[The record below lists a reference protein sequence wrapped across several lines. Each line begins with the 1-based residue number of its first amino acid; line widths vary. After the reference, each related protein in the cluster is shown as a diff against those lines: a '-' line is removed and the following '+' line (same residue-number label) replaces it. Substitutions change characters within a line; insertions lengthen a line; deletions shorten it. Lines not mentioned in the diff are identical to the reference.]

1 MLKAMT
7 SDSKSLPDAMAANPK
22 WEVRYILSG
31 RLHLTI
37 KHTGIHNMAKSG
49 GRKARPQGCSRR
61 SHRLRRPGEDP
72 SITPRRSGL
81 VRFDFN
87 MQCGAAFIVGA
98 LFRRNR
104 RHLRCRAVPTP
115 CIHSI
120 KV

>member
-49 GRKARPQGCSRR
+49 GRKARPQGYSRR
-61 SHRLRRPGEDP
+61 SHRLRRLKPLTPTFTPATHSAMP
-72 SITPRRSGL
+72 SMTSCCSSELKRQ
-81 VRFDFN
+81 VD
-87 MQCGAAFIVGA
+87 
-98 LFRRNR
+98 
-104 RHLRCRAVPTP
+104 
-115 CIHSI
+115 
-120 KV
+120 